1 MDATQMM
8 LEGTPLWVQ
17 IAYLVIAALVGA
29 LLIPYLKQKAAAA
42 KAERDKFDA
51 ERRALGAAA
60 DTAVANLDRIRA
72 DTNKI
77 ESEVTVVTRNGVEE
91 LASQVEE
98 FLHMRAAD
106 IAERRFPVLCQKVL
120 ADGLGKND
128 VQTVKDELR
137 SWGKELKEEA
147 LSFFKVLG
155 LDLLD
160 EFGDKYL
167 DQLIEH
173 VANRVSPFPG
183 KDTAVELL
191 TSKGPN
197 WIINRGVQ
205 VVRHKYLD
213 GKEAPDAGNR
223 KKDG

>member
-1 MDATQMM
+1 MM

-17 IAYLVIAALVGA
+17 IAYLVIVALVGA

-77 ESEVTVVTRNGVEE
+77 ETEVTAATRNGVEE
-91 LASQVEE
+91 LASQVEA
-98 FLHMRAAD
+98 FLHMRASD
-106 IAERRFPVLCQKVL
+106 IAERRFPVLCQQVL

-205 VVRHKYLD
+205 VVRQKYLD

-223 KKDG
+223 KKE